1 MLTSC
6 ANVRFRNVLFLDLR
20 ILQFHEFILQI
31 EPTVDELA
39 DLFDLEAIQVPGNS
53 ALFLIAALLDQFIK
67 SIVHSL
73 NNLRYFW
80 LITSA
85 LMT

>member
-6 ANVRFRNVLFLDLR
+6 ANVRFRNFLFLYLR

-67 SIVHSL
+67 SIAHSL
-73 NNLRYFW
+73 NNLRCFG
-80 LITSA
+80 LITAA